1 MFCKNCGANIPDGS
15 RFCPEC
21 GTSFEAEQ
29 AANAEPQYQEPS
41 YQQPQYQQPVEPVQ
55 PQYAQPVQP
64 VYAQPEQQ
72 PYQQPQYQQTPYQQ
86 PYQQP
91 ATAPDGKP
99 LRGNGFA
106 ITGLVLAIL
115 TVFLCWIP
123 FFGPLLGIAAVIF
136 SALGIRT
143 QLKAMGITAL
153 VISIL
158 FLIVGVFIT
167 VITIIAMQYATSWL
181 DSSGYNLND
190 IFRFFEQFGD
200 SGSYYR

>member
-1 MFCKNCGANIPDGS
+1 MTNMFCKNCGANIPDGS

-41 YQQPQYQQPVEPVQ
+41 YQQPQYQQPQ
-55 PQYAQPVQP
+55 
-64 VYAQPEQQ
+64 
-72 PYQQPQYQQTPYQQ
+72 YQQPQYQQPYQPQ
-86 PYQQP
+86 YQQT

-190 IFRFFEQFGD
+190 FFRFFEQFGD
-200 SGSYYR
+200 SGNYFR